1 MTPTQS
7 DEELKPCP
15 FCGSPAER
23 IDNGYFKFFIRCSSK
38 TCNVLVNASSDM
50 SSEECVKDWNTR
62 HAEQELE
69 AVKRE
74 YWMAARRAKDGTTIG
89 MDYTE
94 GHGPAFSTLE
104 TYEQFKQ
111 AQGAGRE

>member
-7 DEELKPCP
+7 DEDSIITLKACP
-15 FCGSPAER
+15 FCNGIPHAMVNLLSGPAYWSKCSECGVESRAFKSPKEL
-23 IDNGYFKFFIRCSSK
+23 IEY
-38 TCNVLVNASSDM
+38 
-50 SSEECVKDWNTR
+50 WNTR
-62 HAEQELE
+62 YAEQELE

-111 AQGAGRE
+111 AQGGE